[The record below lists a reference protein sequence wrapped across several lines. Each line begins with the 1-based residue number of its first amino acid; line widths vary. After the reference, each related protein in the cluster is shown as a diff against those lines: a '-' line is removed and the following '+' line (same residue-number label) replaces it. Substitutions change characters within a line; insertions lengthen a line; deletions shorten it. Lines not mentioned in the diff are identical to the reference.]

1 MAPQASSVLA
11 KADRARLEQLVT
23 RRVGPD
29 DFDQAL
35 ERTPDDIK
43 VVPEF
48 EDAQASVFP
57 QRRPRH
63 ISAAASTR
71 PDATAV

>member
-1 MAPQASSVLA
+1 MALQASSVLA
-11 KADRARLEQLVT
+11 KADRARLEQLVS

-29 DFDQAL
+29 DLDQAL
-35 ERTPDDIK
+35 ERTPDDIRA
-43 VVPEF
+43 VLEF
-48 EDAQASVFP
+48 EEARASVFP
-57 QRRPRH
+57 QRCPRH